1 MSWITELQNKLDLSP
16 ALAGH
21 LSRLLME
28 NYVNLPRM
36 EAYRLRRALRKNNTV
51 VMCKYGEGYYLLPED
66 KEVYRKWF
74 KVP

>member
-1 MSWITELQNKLDLSP
+1 MDLITTLQNKLDLSP

-21 LSRLLME
+21 LGRLLME

-36 EAYRLRRALRKNNTV
+36 EAYRLRRALRKSNTV

-66 KEVYRKWF
+66 KEAYRKWF
-74 KVP
+74 NLP